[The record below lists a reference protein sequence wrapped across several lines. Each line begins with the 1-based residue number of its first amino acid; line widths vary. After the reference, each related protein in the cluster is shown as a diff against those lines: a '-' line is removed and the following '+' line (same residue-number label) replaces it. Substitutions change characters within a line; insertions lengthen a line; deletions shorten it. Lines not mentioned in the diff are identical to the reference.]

1 MRGKKNEWVEEKLCF
16 NENGKISLGNYQY
29 DIKSITKLKL
39 MNETTNQKN
48 FKIKLTYH
56 NSVEVIIGVSG
67 SEKKMNL
74 PLHYYTMGKLIEN
87 RLSGFGVKVMDCLQE
102 NIPGIPEFVIANCRR
117 YGRLYKKSQVLG
129 KWDERLIVIKND
141 GLYSYKSWNEKH
153 TMFISRYSVKEIWTR
168 F

>member
-1 MRGKKNEWVEEKLCF
+1 M
-16 NENGKISLGNYQY
+16 
-29 DIKSITKLKL
+29 
-39 MNETTNQKN
+39 
-48 FKIKLTYH
+48 
-56 NSVEVIIGVSG
+56 EVIIGVSG